1 MVIRKV
7 YECKLCG
14 IRTHLK
20 TDLKRH
26 VQTKKHQS
34 RVKKEEETMATEKT
48 LKKEPKMNPK
58 EPKMNPNEPKM
69 NPNEPKKYTCEFCKK
84 TYSTNSHM
92 NRHMK
97 KCSKIDLSSNDKVIK
112 YIHTIEKEKKKM
124 MKEIEK
130 LMDKVGTTNNNTITN
145 SNNVN
150 MQQNITINSYGKENL
165 EYLTQDYLTSLLKIP
180 YRSIPNL
187 VKKIHFNPNHPENCN
202 IKIPNRKEKFAKVYN
217 SGSWEFKNKKE
228 VIESIVD
235 NSYNIIECHY
245 DDIQE
250 YLEENKKGKFLL
262 FKEKYNGDG
271 KKDVETETELVILNS
286 GQLIE

>member
-1 MVIRKV
+1 MYRCKRCGYSTAIR
-7 YECKLCG
+7 CN
-14 IRTHLK
+14 LK
-20 TDLKRH
+20 SHFNRKKKCPNTYSDMDVSVLK
-26 VQTKKHQS
+26 QEFINGES
-34 RVKKEEETMATEKT
+34 
-48 LKKEPKMNPK
+48 KMNPN

-69 NPNEPKKYTCEFCKK
+69 NPNEPKKYSCKFCKK

-97 KCSKIDLSSNDKVIK
+97 KCSKVDLTSNDKVIK
-112 YIHTIEKEKKKM
+112 YIRGIEKEKKKM

-130 LMDKVGTTNNNTITN
+130 LMDKVGTTNNTMTN

-165 EYLTQDYLTSLLKIP
+165 EYLTSDYLTSLLSIP
-180 YRSIPNL
+180 YRSIPSL
-187 VKKIHFNPNHPENCN
+187 VKKIHFNPHHPENCN

-262 FKEKYNGDG
+262 FKEKYDDDG
-271 KKDVETETELVILNS
+271 KREIERDTELVILNS
-286 GQLIE
+286 DI

>member
-14 IRTHLK
+14 IRTRLK

-26 VQTKKHQS
+26 VMTKKHQG
-34 RVKKEEETMATEKT
+34 RVKKEEETMATEKNLKNVNLNVNPNVNIVNPNVNLNVNIVN
-48 LKKEPKMNPK
+48 LKKYKCRYCSKTFKYRQSRYRHELNICNKTENSITIK
-58 EPKMNPNEPKM
+58 EYDKEIGK
-69 NPNEPKKYTCEFCKK
+69 
-84 TYSTNSHM
+84 
-92 NRHMK
+92 MK
-97 KCSKIDLSSNDKVIK
+97 KQIENLLINMS
-112 YIHTIEKEKKKM
+112 TI
-124 MKEIEK
+124 
-130 LMDKVGTTNNNTITN
+130 TNNNNTITN

-187 VKKIHFNPNHPENCN
+187 VKKIHFNPHHPENQN

-245 DDIQE
+245 DDIHE

-286 GQLIE
+286 SQLIE

>member
-1 MVIRKV
+1 MNI
-7 YECKLCG
+7 CN
-14 IRTHLK
+14 K
-20 TDLKRH
+20 TENSI
-26 VQTKKHQS
+26 TI
-34 RVKKEEETMATEKT
+34 KEYD
-48 LKKEPKMNPK
+48 KEIGK
-58 EPKMNPNEPKM
+58 
-69 NPNEPKKYTCEFCKK
+69 
-84 TYSTNSHM
+84 
-92 NRHMK
+92 MK
-97 KCSKIDLSSNDKVIK
+97 KQIENLFINMS
-112 YIHTIEKEKKKM
+112 TI
-124 MKEIEK
+124 
-130 LMDKVGTTNNNTITN
+130 TNNNNTITN

-262 FKEKYNGDG
+262 FKEKYDDDG
-271 KKDVETETELVILNS
+271 KREIERDTELVILNS
-286 GQLIE
+286 D